1 MVPFLSG
8 VASSNRGN
16 FTKAKNPMVI
26 HYVSDMTRAKTF
38 YSNVFDAPILVD
50 SPGWSTL
57 DIGGME
63 LALHISSESEIE
75 ERLIPQAGLN
85 IEVESIEDVLPVVEQ
100 FGGRLIELREPG
112 ANIPVRLA
120 SCKDSE
126 GNGFELRQTVT

>member
-1 MVPFLSG
+1 M
-8 VASSNRGN
+8 
-16 FTKAKNPMVI
+16 KAKNPMVI
-26 HYVSDMTRAKTF
+26 HYASDMTRAKTF

-57 DIGGME
+57 EIGGME
-63 LALHISSESEIE
+63 LALHISAESEIE

-85 IEVESIEDVLPVVEQ
+85 IEVENIEDVLPDVEQ
-100 FGGRLIELREPG
+100 FGGQLIELREPSP
-112 ANIPVRLA
+112 NIPIRLA

>member
-63 LALHISSESEIE
+63 LALHISRESEIG

-85 IEVESIEDVLPVVEQ
+85 IEVENIEDVLPDVEQ
-100 FGGRLIELREPG
+100 FGGQLIELREPG

>member
-1 MVPFLSG
+1 M
-8 VASSNRGN
+8 
-16 FTKAKNPMVI
+16 KAKNPMVI
-26 HYVSDMTRAKTF
+26 HYVSDMARAKTF

-63 LALHISSESEIE
+63 LALHISSESEIG

-85 IEVESIEDVLPVVEQ
+85 IEVDSIEEVLPVINR
-100 FGGRLIELREPG
+100 FGGRLIELREPSP
-112 ANIPVRLA
+112 NIPIRLA